1 MHYWRLLPGSR
12 TSKGTESWVAQ
23 PTCETGTCA
32 VSLRAWLMQSLT
44 CVSTAFVCDS
54 SIALQSDAIL
64 AGFEINIARK
74 LQSYGL
80 LEDVNVVYKYLT
92 VLLRLVL
99 YSHSVG
105 LSTIS
110 VKNKSLQLKSLFIL
124 FRQQRMG
131 WIKNNW
137 RVKSPSLIKHETKLF
152 ALVSVV
158 LTGGRSA
165 QCKPGFGFL
174 AGRWTNLTNRKRVWG
189 KAKCASCIL
198 IRVECV
204 LFWSLL

>member
-1 MHYWRLLPGSR
+1 M
-12 TSKGTESWVAQ
+12 
-23 PTCETGTCA
+23 
-32 VSLRAWLMQSLT
+32 
-44 CVSTAFVCDS
+44 
-54 SIALQSDAIL
+54 
-64 AGFEINIARK
+64 K

-92 VLLRLVL
+92 VLLLLVL

-174 AGRWTNLTNRKRVWG
+174 TGR
-189 KAKCASCIL
+189 
-198 IRVECV
+198 
-204 LFWSLL
+204 